1 MQVNDARILRGAA
14 IPTALAGVVASVV
27 SSLVAGVKGGVGA
40 AAATV
45 VVLAFF
51 GLGLFALQHFSRKHP
66 ELFMGIALLTYTTQI
81 LLLAVVM
88 GLFKDTTL
96 FSTRAFGLTVL
107 AAALVFTAAMGRTHF
122 RLKMPYVEPERAAG
136 AGEQRSGSTTE
147 AGR

>member
-14 IPTALAGVVASVV
+14 IPTALAGVVAVII
-27 SSLVAGVKGGVGA
+27 SSLAAGVKGGVGA

-96 FSTRAFGLTVL
+96 FHTRAFGLTVL
-107 AAALVFTAAMGRTHF
+107 AAALVFTAGLGRTHF
-122 RLKMPYVEPERAAG
+122 RLKMPYVEPERATG

-147 AGR
+147 VGR